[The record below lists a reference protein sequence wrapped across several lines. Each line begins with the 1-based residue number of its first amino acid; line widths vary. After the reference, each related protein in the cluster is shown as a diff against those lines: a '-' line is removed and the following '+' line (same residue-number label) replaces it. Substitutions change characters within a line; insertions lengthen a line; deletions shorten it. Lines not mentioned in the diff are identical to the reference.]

1 MDKVAPVLGG
11 LATLYVASKV
21 IPVMHPGPWIRCDKN
36 WTKMD
41 GFPYGKTIKMAGL
54 HDFIIKHGA
63 LNWFH
68 HFAFRVFFLF
78 YALNTPW
85 LKMLETCGKATNL
98 RVEHDFRLYVCIYMY
113 IYTPY
118 IHTCVNN
125 VPFARIT
132 LFQKRW
138 SWRKQDGC
146 RSKLIGSLNLDGPI
160 KNCGRFMKIRGSI
173 NGDLFLSHSQSQK
186 FQFAQVPFLLCHFP
200 FFWRGTLCSFFR
212 LFHWSLHIPAVAIG
226 VA

>member
-1 MDKVAPVLGG
+1 M
-11 LATLYVASKV
+11 TS
-21 IPVMHPGPWIRCDKN
+21 
-36 WTKMD
+36 
-41 GFPYGKTIKMAGL
+41 
-54 HDFIIKHGA
+54 
-63 LNWFH
+63 
-68 HFAFRVFFLF
+68 VFMCV
-78 YALNTPW
+78 YI
-85 LKMLETCGKATNL
+85 
-98 RVEHDFRLYVCIYMY
+98 CIY

-200 FFWRGTLCSFFR
+200 FFLAGHALLIFSVVP
-212 LFHWSLHIPAVAIG
+212 LIPSYPCRSHRCCLAPQNPVASSNFIL
-226 VA
+226 VKKKMCLLSKSM